1 MCWMNQRLRTGWMR
15 PNMTNKDRAKT
26 AVNRIIDS
34 LTNRS
39 GLGNAWDYCDDDVR
53 MQIREEWEEIIV
65 EAMRL

>member
-1 MCWMNQRLRTGWMR
+1 
-15 PNMTNKDRAKT
+15 MTNKDRAKT